1 MRCITA
7 RPAQRQRGVAAVE
20 FALVA
25 GLFFMLLIGIMEMG
39 RLLFYWNTVTEV
51 TRLGARLAVVCDL
64 NDSDIEA
71 RMAKLLPK
79 VTGHVTIT
87 YEPASCNVN
96 TCQQV
101 TVAVASGVAIPTY
114 IPYVPLAMKLPAFE
128 TTLPLKACKARSTA
142 PPIRSANEQHAN
154 QPDADYSCRR
164 ETISRRAEVI
174 RP

>member
-1 MRCITA
+1 MKRNA
-7 RPAQRQRGVAAVE
+7 VRGAGRQRGAAAVE

-64 NDSDIEA
+64 NDADIEA
-71 RMAKLLPK
+71 RMVKLLPQ
-79 VTGHVTIT
+79 VAGHVTVT

-101 TVAVASGVAIPTY
+101 TVAVASSVAIPTY
-114 IPYVPLAMKLPAFE
+114 IPYVPLSMKLPAFA
-128 TTLPLKACKARSTA
+128 TTLPRESMQSTFNGT
-142 PPIRSANEQHAN
+142 ANPVCQ
-154 QPDADYSCRR
+154 
-164 ETISRRAEVI
+164 
-174 RP
+174 

>member
-7 RPAQRQRGVAAVE
+7 RPTQRQRGVAAVE

-71 RMAKLLPK
+71 RMAKLLPQ

-128 TTLPLKACKARSTA
+128 TTLPRESMQSTFNGT
-142 PPIRSANEQHAN
+142 ANPVCQ
-154 QPDADYSCRR
+154 
-164 ETISRRAEVI
+164 
-174 RP
+174 